1 MEETELYNRLSN
13 YDARIINVSENKLLK
28 YYNLL
33 TENLGPNEVLK
44 KLIQNHYKD
53 TMPISFELSGPC
65 SLSLHKSN
73 IYNKTIYIFGE
84 IHGSEN
90 SCKKKCN
97 DDKILYKNQCV
108 STTSKKGKNLLKQ
121 GHKIYKE
128 YSIENYL
135 GQLFNNT
142 SVFID
147 FFLEI
152 SKTPILT
159 DDPSS
164 YLGKIQN
171 KFIDCWTGSSYNI
184 LPEAEKDDNLFTTK
198 NSILNSDVCKLT
210 RMHYIDI
217 RRDVN
222 LYDTWNS
229 SNDLGILV
237 DILLRLSNSL
247 YDDINMI
254 FKENKYSYIT
264 KTRFLNILRKLSG
277 SKKVYKEYIFDI
289 FKNKLLKKELR
300 KSIIKKK
307 IDTFFSKKISILS
320 SNYRKH
326 IKYVCIDLI
335 YIIENKLPSSYSNL
349 YSDYFD
355 VVNNYLILLE
365 SLIMDVYTISRIFK
379 RFDIK
384 SGILQP
390 SEVSNIIIYAGE
402 AHSDIYREFL
412 VYIGF
417 NTIDYKRNFQ
427 LNDQENERCLNISS
441 FQQPFFV

>member
-1 MEETELYNRLSN
+1 MEETELYTRLSN

-84 IHGSEN
+84 LHGNEN
-90 SCKKKCN
+90 SCTKKCN

-152 SKTPILT
+152 SKTPILS
-159 DDPSS
+159 DDPAS
-164 YLGKIQN
+164 YLVKIQN
-171 KFIDCWTGSSYNI
+171 KFIDCWTGSSYNLI
-184 LPEAEKDDNLFTTK
+184 PEPEENDNLFTAK
-198 NSILNSDVCKLT
+198 KSPLGVLNSDVCKLT
-210 RMHYIDI
+210 RMHYIDV
-217 RRDVN
+217 RRDIN

-237 DILLRLSNSL
+237 DILNRLSNSL
-247 YDDINMI
+247 YHDINMI
-254 FKENKYSYIT
+254 FKENRYSYIT

-289 FKNKLLKKELR
+289 FKNKIVKKELK

-320 SNYRKH
+320 SNYRKQ
-326 IKYVCIDLI
+326 IKNVCIDLI

-365 SLIMDVYTISRIFK
+365 ALIMDVYTISRIFK

-390 SEVSNIIIYAGE
+390 SEVSNIIIYTGE

-417 NTIDYKRNFQ
+417 DTINYIQNE
-427 LNDQENERCLNISS
+427 NENERCLNISS

>member
-13 YDARIINVSENKLLK
+13 YDARTINISRNKLLK
-28 YYNLL
+28 YYNLI
-33 TENLGPNEVLK
+33 TERSGSNEVLK
-44 KLIQNHYKD
+44 KLIQNHYSD
-53 TMPISFELSGPC
+53 NTPISSELSGPC

-84 IHGSEN
+84 IHGIEN

-97 DDKILYKNQCV
+97 DNKILYKNQCI

-152 SKTPILT
+152 SKTPILS
-159 DDPSS
+159 DDPAS
-164 YLGKIQN
+164 YLVKIQN
-171 KFIDCWTGSSYNI
+171 KFIDCWTGSSYNLI
-184 LPEAEKDDNLFTTK
+184 PEPEKNDNLFTSK
-198 NSILNSDVCKLT
+198 NYPLSVLNSDVCKLT

-217 RRDVN
+217 RRDIN
-222 LYDTWNS
+222 SYNSWNS

-247 YDDINMI
+247 YDDINTI
-254 FKENKYSYIT
+254 FKENNYSYIT

-289 FKNKLLKKELR
+289 FKNKIVKTELK

-307 IDTFFSKKISILS
+307 IDTFFSNKISILS

-355 VVNNYLILLE
+355 VVSNYLILLE
-365 SLIMDVYTISRIFK
+365 ALIMDVYTISRIFK

-417 NTIDYKRNFQ
+417 DTIDYIQNE
-427 LNDQENERCLNISS
+427 NGNERCLNISS
-441 FQQPFFV
+441 FQQPFFI